1 MAHIE
6 FLNHLLLSG
15 IILAFCL
22 ILILSKKKHR
32 NMPNLLFATL
42 MVNLILYC
50 SITLF
55 KNLGW
60 FDSYPFLFAIRV
72 PVEILFGPFLYL
84 YFMLLAKRKVNF
96 NLKFFRHLFI
106 LFSSVLLLIPFLI
119 HYKTP
124 LGQSVSMDRYFEYYQ
139 LFGTDIVSLQFL
151 LYSLAVFFRLKKNK
165 FIDLAKD
172 HPIWSGHFKHI
183 RLIAILLI
191 FHGIVRLLEVNLAYH
206 HAPFKE
212 FFEIGNVVIYAAV
225 SLIFT
230 YSLISNPVVLHYDSS
245 NFNLS
250 SRKKKEGSSFE
261 KKDGLAYATKLN
273 KHMEITK
280 PYLNPDMSIQELA
293 EQVKIP
299 SRIISEVVN
308 NFIGQN
314 FNDYVNNYRVEE
326 YKKLAED
333 TSKNHYTVLALGYEA
348 GFKSKTTFNTA
359 FKKFTGKTPSEYRR
373 EVTRN

>member
-6 FLNHLLLSG
+6 LLNHLLLSG

-22 ILILSKKKHR
+22 ILILAKKEHR
-32 NMPNLLFATL
+32 NLPNLLFATL

-55 KNLGW
+55 KNILW
-60 FDSYPFLFAIRV
+60 FDAYPFLFAIRV
-72 PVEILFGPFLYL
+72 PIEILFGPFLYL
-84 YFMLLAKRKVNF
+84 YFMLLAKRKVDY
-96 NLKFFRHLFI
+96 NLKFFRHLYI
-106 LFSSVLLLIPFLI
+106 LFLSVILLIPFLI

-124 LGQSVSMDRYFEYYQ
+124 LGQNVGMDRFFEYYQ
-139 LFGTDIVSLQFL
+139 LIGTDIVSLQFV
-151 LYSLAVFFRLKKNK
+151 LYSLAVLFRLKKNK
-165 FIDLAKD
+165 FIDLSRQ
-172 HPIWSGHFKHI
+172 HPVWYAHFKHI
-183 RLIAILLI
+183 RLISVLLI
-191 FHGIVRLLEVNLAYH
+191 FHGIVRLLEVNLAYY

-245 NFNLS
+245 ALNLS
-250 SRKKKEGSSFE
+250 SRKKKEGTSLE
-261 KKDGLAYATKLN
+261 KEEGLAYAAKLN
-273 KHMEITK
+273 KHMEIAK

-326 YKKLAED
+326 YKKLAAD
-333 TSKNHYTVLALGYEA
+333 ISKNHYTVLALGYEA

-373 EVTRN
+373 EATRN